1 MTKEELNEYKKNKEV
16 KFIYKLPCS
25 FYPEGCEYVI
35 IGNNIT
41 AKDNNIRVFSF
52 EDWFE
57 KIKLGSLLPY
67 VCSILPRSGK
77 IKEYINIY
85 EKPNIINLRNYLI
98 NQSAT
103 CNFKSNLDKELVQ
116 ECLWGIQVIKEFK
129 VNRIDVFK
137 EKINN
142 PFDEFI
148 IASAPIYQM

>member
-1 MTKEELNEYKKNKEV
+1 M
-16 KFIYKLPCS
+16 
-25 FYPEGCEYVI
+25 
-35 IGNNIT
+35 
-41 AKDNNIRVFSF
+41 
-52 EDWFE
+52 
-57 KIKLGSLLPY
+57 PY

-116 ECLWGIQVIKEFK
+116 ECLWGI
-129 VNRIDVFK
+129 DVFK

-148 IASAPIYQM
+148 IASAPIYQMWEERNE